1 MHRGCQGMT
10 PSCGR
15 IYLNKKGLCG
25 DKFGISPGTVKKFPK
40 QSHFGA
46 FGGGL
51 IILSQAPEMGTH
63 CDRRRDSR
71 RNAGALTRLGFP
83 LVELLVD

>member
-25 DKFGISPGTVKKFPK
+25 DKFGIVP
-40 QSHFGA
+40 
-46 FGGGL
+46 
-51 IILSQAPEMGTH
+51 
-63 CDRRRDSR
+63 RDCKEISEAESFWGFWGR
-71 RNAGALTRLGFP
+71 LDNFEPSARNGDTL
-83 LVELLVD
+83 